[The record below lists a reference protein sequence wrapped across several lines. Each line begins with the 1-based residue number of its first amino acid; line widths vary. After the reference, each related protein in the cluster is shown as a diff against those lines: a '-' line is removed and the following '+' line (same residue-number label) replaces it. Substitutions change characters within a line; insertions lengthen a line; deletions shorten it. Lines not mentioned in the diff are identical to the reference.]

1 MFLIISPR
9 KNMSINAHGS
19 LVTEAQE
26 YSILLML
33 SYKINIFSYSSG
45 MNMCSWH
52 GRVTHNSILIIH
64 TWTDF

>member
-45 MNMCSWH
+45 MNMCS
-52 GRVTHNSILIIH
+52 
-64 TWTDF
+64 